1 MASDT
6 PDVLIDTGDAA
17 QQAAGKELVAALL
30 REAGATESALVTTLS
45 AHLTVAPE
53 GEYRAVLERHLAETR
68 DQAEAVAE
76 RLDELGAGGGALD
89 GLVGLAETLVGQAL
103 SLAKGPVDLLRGG
116 TSQAEKVVKNARD
129 EAATEA
135 FEIAHYDALAA
146 VAKAVGD
153 SKTQK
158 LARDHRAQ
166 EEQMLDD
173 LRRLIPQLSRDLVRA
188 EA

>member
-6 PDVLIDTGDAA
+6 PTVLIDTEDTE
-17 QQAAGKELVAALL
+17 QQHVAHDLVVSLL
-30 REAGATESALVTTLS
+30 QEARATEDALATTLG
-45 AHLTVAPE
+45 AHISMTPE
-53 GEYRAVLERHLAETR
+53 GEYRALLERHLGETR
-68 DQAEAVAE
+68 DQSAAIDE
-76 RLDELGAGGGALD
+76 RLAELGEHRNAADVVIGFAE
-89 GLVGLAETLVGQAL
+89 GLIGQAL
-103 SLAKGPVDLLRGG
+103 SLAKGPVDLLR
-116 TSQAEKVVKNARD
+116 SSSVEEKLVKNARD

-153 SKTQK
+153 TKTQK

-166 EEQMLDD
+166 EEQMLED
-173 LRRLIPQLSRDLVRA
+173 LRRLIPTLARDVVRE

>member
-6 PDVLIDTGDAA
+6 PTVLIDTEDTE
-17 QQAAGKELVAALL
+17 QQTVAHDLVVSLL
-30 REAGATESALVTTLS
+30 QEARATEDALVQTLT
-45 AHLTVAPE
+45 AHLSITPE
-53 GEYRAVLERHLAETR
+53 GEYRAVLERHLEETR
-68 DQAEAVAE
+68 DQSAAINE
-76 RLDELGAGGGALD
+76 RLDDLGEHRNPAEVVIGFAE
-89 GLVGLAETLVGQAL
+89 GLIGQAL

-116 TSQAEKVVKNARD
+116 SGPEKLVKNARD

-153 SKTQK
+153 AETQK

-166 EEQMLDD
+166 EEQMLED
-173 LRRLIPQLSRDLVRA
+173 LRRLIPTLARDVVRD